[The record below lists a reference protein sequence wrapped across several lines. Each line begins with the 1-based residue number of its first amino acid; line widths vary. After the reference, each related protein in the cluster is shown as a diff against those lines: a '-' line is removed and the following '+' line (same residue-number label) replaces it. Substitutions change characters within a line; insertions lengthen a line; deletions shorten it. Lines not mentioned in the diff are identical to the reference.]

1 MKRTKLIAGAFA
13 ALTLAGAAQAQ
24 APAAL
29 EGKIV
34 RGQDG
39 VVLGVV
45 ERVTYRDNGAREG
58 LAFYRDGHVALYDEM
73 LSALSRRTEP
83 LAVTSIRIASPDFDL
98 AAVRRVMPKLEPARA
113 GLTKTGYSRP
123 AASTRA
129 SAASGSRAQSRSVT
143 TT

>member
-1 MKRTKLIAGAFA
+1 MKRSKLFAGAFA

-45 ERVTYRDNGAREG
+45 ERVTYRDNGAPAQVLVRPKG
-58 LAFYRDGHVALYDEM
+58 PPTAGPRSLSY
-73 LSALSRRTEP
+73 SALRQEGGELTAP
-83 LAVTSIRIASPDFDL
+83 LTQAEFNAMPAVNVA
-98 AAVRRVMPKLEPARA
+98 PK
-113 GLTKTGYSRP
+113 
-123 AASTRA
+123 
-129 SAASGSRAQSRSVT
+129 
-143 TT
+143 

>member
-45 ERVTYRDNGAREG
+45 ERVT
-58 LAFYRDGHVALYDEM
+58 
-73 LSALSRRTEP
+73 
-83 LAVTSIRIASPDFDL
+83 
-98 AAVRRVMPKLEPARA
+98 
-113 GLTKTGYSRP
+113 
-123 AASTRA
+123 
-129 SAASGSRAQSRSVT
+129 
-143 TT
+143 

>member
-45 ERVTYRDNGAREG
+45 ERVTYRENGTPAQVLVRPKAPPG
-58 LAFYRDGHVALYDEM
+58 AGPRSLSFGALRQQGGE
-73 LSALSRRTEP
+73 LSAPLSQAEFNAMP
-83 LAVTSIRIASPDFDL
+83 AVNVA
-98 AAVRRVMPKLEPARA
+98 PK
-113 GLTKTGYSRP
+113 
-123 AASTRA
+123 
-129 SAASGSRAQSRSVT
+129 
-143 TT
+143 

>member
-45 ERVTYRDNGAREG
+45 ERVILRPNGTPAQVLVRPKG
-58 LAFYRDGHVALYDEM
+58 PPTAGPRSIAYAAL
-73 LSALSRRTEP
+73 
-83 LAVTSIRIASPDFDL
+83 
-98 AAVRRVMPKLEPARA
+98 KLEGDSLIAP
-113 GLTKTGYSRP
+113 LTQAEFNAMP
-123 AASTRA
+123 PVA
-129 SAASGSRAQSRSVT
+129 VD
-143 TT
+143 